1 MSSKYTYIIYKVII
15 FCLLLFIGINCL
27 FPKNVEGIGLSLPL
41 KCYNDNAFIDYFD
54 EDSRFTELKDMAKSE
69 KVGLSAS
76 EVNQVKD
83 KDIKHLKRL
92 IIEKVAKDEDIDKN
106 ALVGFPC
113 TDLPNVEGWI
123 DFKNEQK
130 KNWYGYKGK
139 GYIGNLS
146 TTANGNK
153 CKTNYN
159 GGKCRNVPNDQF
171 CCDIKGPYCKVGDEE
186 FEYCSFEEM
195 AFSDPRG
202 VKNLMDHLTE
212 LYVKEGFDRKK
223 AVARSEKMIKKRI
236 KAFRKRGLEVANES
250 DLNQFISADV
260 GSGKRVKKVSRFKQL
275 VQKPGI
281 RLGTTYRDTL
291 KGMDLRLL
299 KRELRTLQPG
309 ETGGGDTEIKRMP
322 LINDIIEAKT
332 TTLYQKDDETLKV
345 QAKQIEGN
353 NLTEDSTREDYINVI
368 NSNYRKELEEK
379 TDEELEEMSDSKK
392 LTKNEL
398 IERII
403 FEKTKKMKEN
413 NKNMKE
419 KEIIKELNKGIY
431 VLSGDYTIAEA
442 TSIVNGMWRVKND
455 SNDLTN
461 NLSKEDKNKLSD
473 KITGFTLGHR
483 L

>member
-1 MSSKYTYIIYKVII
+1 
-15 FCLLLFIGINCL
+15 
-27 FPKNVEGIGLSLPL
+27 
-41 KCYNDNAFIDYFD
+41 
-54 EDSRFTELKDMAKSE
+54 
-69 KVGLSAS
+69 
-76 EVNQVKD
+76 
-83 KDIKHLKRL
+83 
-92 IIEKVAKDEDIDKN
+92 
-106 ALVGFPC
+106 

-153 CKTNYN
+153 CITDKDNS
-159 GGKCRNVPNDQF
+159 GKCRNVPNDQF
-171 CCDIKGPYCKVGDEE
+171 CCDIKGPYCKVGGGD
-186 FEYCSFEEM
+186 FDYEYCSFEEM

-223 AVARSEKMIKKRI
+223 AVARSKKMIKKRI
-236 KAFRKRGLEVANES
+236 NAFIKKGLEVANES

-299 KRELRTLQPG
+299 KRELRTLQTG
-309 ETGGGDTEIKRMP
+309 ETDSGDTEINRGK

-353 NLTEDSTREDYINVI
+353 NL
-368 NSNYRKELEEK
+368 
-379 TDEELEEMSDSKK
+379 
-392 LTKNEL
+392 
-398 IERII
+398 
-403 FEKTKKMKEN
+403 
-413 NKNMKE
+413 
-419 KEIIKELNKGIY
+419 
-431 VLSGDYTIAEA
+431 
-442 TSIVNGMWRVKND
+442 
-455 SNDLTN
+455 
-461 NLSKEDKNKLSD
+461 
-473 KITGFTLGHR
+473 
-483 L
+483 